1 MGIVVTLNLFSLDF
15 NNFTILKD
23 ILFYTLGNLRNT
35 LKYTNQYTIQ

>member
-15 NNFTILKD
+15 NNFTSLED

-35 LKYTNQYTIQ
+35 L